1 MDELE
6 VRWLM
11 TREGPDID
19 TLLDE
24 LVNRPAWHRRAAC
37 RGSSV
42 DLFVIDQGSQYED
55 GTREF
60 CAGCLVRQE
69 CLATALANG
78 GSTTGLW
85 GGTTPSE
92 RRQMRRGRAVA

>member
-19 TLLDE
+19 TLLAE

-37 RGSSV
+37 SGVGV
-42 DLFVIDQGSQYED
+42 DRFIIDQGSQYED
-55 GTREF
+55 SARQL
-60 CAGCLVRQE
+60 CAACLVRDQ
-69 CLATALANG
+69 CLEAALANG
-78 GSTTGLW
+78 DTTTGLW
-85 GGTTPSE
+85 GGATPTE